1 MQKSYLNVIDI
12 DGKHIWYNSTA
23 SGLMQIWCMDADG
36 SNKIQ
41 MTANEK
47 DNWFAHVSPDGH
59 HIVYLAFNKE
69 DLLPEEHLP
78 NLHVELWLMN
88 SDGSNQHKLVNLF
101 GGQGTINVNSWNQ
114 DSRRLAFVNYE
125 ELF

>member
-23 SGLMQIWCMDADG
+23 SGLMQIWRMNADG

-114 DSRRLAFVNYE
+114 DSRRLAFVSYE